1 MATRLNPNLRML
13 LLLRQLIL
21 ADKQSSKSEISI
33 KLYINIQQR
42 DSYFRGPVWEVILP
56 NINNWIRLTAM
67 P

>member
-1 MATRLNPNLRML
+1 ML

-42 DSYFRGPVWEVILP
+42 DSYLRGPVWEVILF
-56 NINNWIRLTAM
+56 NINNM